1 MDLRGGAAKARALG
15 LGLLV
20 CGLRF
25 RVKGLSGWFNVGALI
40 ISCSILGPKT
50 LF

>member
-25 RVKGLSGWFNVGALI
+25 RVKGLSGFNVGALI